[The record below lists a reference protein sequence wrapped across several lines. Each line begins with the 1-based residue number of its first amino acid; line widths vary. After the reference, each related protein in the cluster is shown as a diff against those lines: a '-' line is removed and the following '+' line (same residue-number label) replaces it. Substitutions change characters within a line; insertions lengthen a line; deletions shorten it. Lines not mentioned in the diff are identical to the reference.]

1 MNRTIYIFTHEFP
14 YKGGEPYIE
23 DEYQYYSDLDVKY
36 LPGMTGELKIA
47 DVHVIRIPETRVEN
61 RHRIQAIKLY
71 AREFNMPTG
80 GLYLKRLR
88 YNLALLAKNFATA
101 EVLSRE
107 LQLNEHSTIYTYWF
121 DQLALLAR
129 TIKKLNPS
137 VRWISRAH
145 GFDVYEEQSDDNYL
159 FFKKPKLQE
168 IDGLYVVSQ
177 NGATYLRKQFPAYS
191 GKIRQA
197 YLGCEKMGSNPKN
210 ENQDELHVA
219 TCAVVR
225 DIKRLDRL
233 FGILPKLNYRKVV
246 WHVIGDG
253 PDLEK
258 LKNSSAQHL
267 DKLECIFYGS
277 KTREQ
282 IKGIYSTQ
290 PIDVFIS
297 VSRTEGLPMSIMEA
311 MSAGIPALSTDAGG
325 CGEIVKPGSG
335 QLIPIDFK
343 DEDVVK
349 ILNEWKAQDLGQ
361 GAEMIWDEQFN
372 AQKNYRQFRENF

>member
-1 MNRTIYIFTHEFP
+1 M
-14 YKGGEPYIE
+14 E

-36 LPGMTGELKIA
+36 LPGMIGEVKIA

-107 LQLNEHSTIYTYWF
+107 LQLNEHSTMYTYWF

-197 YLGCEKMGSNPKN
+197 YLGCEKMGSNPKT
-210 ENQDELHVA
+210 ENQAELHVA

-233 FGILPKLNYRKVV
+233 FGILPKLKYKKVV

-253 PDLEK
+253 PDLPK
-258 LKNSSAQHL
+258 LKIFSAQHL

-277 KTREQ
+277 KTREE

-372 AQKNYRQFRENF
+372 AHKNYRQFRENF